1 MTNAMTKMLGRAG
14 SLARRVR
21 GQDQTPV
28 PLEELEPPEV
38 LSEAVSGGDFRSV
51 GREFADH
58 LIRLGGLRPD
68 DRVLDIGC
76 GTGRIAVPLLDY
88 LGAGSYEGFDV
99 HPEGIRWCEANL
111 TSRNTAF
118 RFRSVPVQSGWFNPW
133 GKEPASD
140 FTFPYA
146 DGEFDLAFAVSL
158 FTHLLPPATERYL
171 SELARVLRPG
181 GRWLATFF
189 LIAADG
195 QPPPSPEWLA
205 PPGWPPPVRF
215 QRQLD
220 HCRILDPDN
229 PERAV
234 AHQEDWLRAAIERA
248 GLSVRATH
256 RGYWP
261 GRHGLS
267 YQDILLG
274 DRDPNHGA

>member
-1 MTNAMTKMLGRAG
+1 MANAVTRVIDRAG
-14 SLARRVR
+14 RLGRRVR
-21 GQDQTPV
+21 GRRGGEAA
-28 PLEELEPPEV
+28 LLEPPEV
-38 LSEAVSGGDFRSV
+38 LSQAVTGGNYRA
-51 GREFADH
+51 GAREFADH

-76 GTGRIAVPLLDY
+76 GTGRIAVPLLGY
-88 LGAGSYEGFDV
+88 LEAGSYEGFDV
-99 HPEGIRWCEANL
+99 HPEAIRWCEANIS
-111 TSRNTAF
+111 SRNGAF

-133 GKEPASD
+133 GDEQASE
-140 FTFPYA
+140 FSFPYG
-146 DGEFDLAFAVSL
+146 DGEFDFAVAVSL

-171 SELARVLRPG
+171 SELGRVLRPE

-189 LIAADG
+189 AIGEDG
-195 QPPPSPEWLA
+195 QSPPSPEWPA
-205 PPGWPPPVRF
+205 PSDWTAPILF
-215 QRQLD
+215 QRRRD

-234 AHQEDWLRAAIERA
+234 AHEEAWLRGAVERA
-248 GLSVRATH
+248 GLSIRATH

-274 DRDPNHGA
+274 HRDAGSGA